1 MSSAPNPP
9 RRTLFGRTRSVLL
22 AVLYGHAD
30 QSFYLRQLAR
40 AVESGHGALQRELKH
55 LTEMGLIARRTQGN
69 QVLYQANSQSPVFPE
84 IKSLI
89 AKTVGIHD
97 AIRSALAPLE
107 SEIQVAFVYGSVAQ
121 QTERA
126 SSDIDLMVLGNV
138 EFTEIVSAVSSV
150 QKALAR
156 EINPTVFPVSEF
168 QSKVKS
174 GNHFLRNVMKAKKL
188 FVLGSDRELAK
199 LASK

>member
-1 MSSAPNPP
+1 MHITCQNGVLAPRGISPEHP
-9 RRTLFGRTRSVLL
+9 
-22 AVLYGHAD
+22 
-30 QSFYLRQLAR
+30 
-40 AVESGHGALQRELKH
+40 
-55 LTEMGLIARRTQGN
+55 ARRTQGN
-69 QVLYQANSQSPVFPE
+69 QVLYQANSQSPIFPE
-84 IKSLI
+84 IKSLMQRPW
-89 AKTVGIHD
+89 AFTMPF
-97 AIRSALAPLE
+97 APLWAPPE

-174 GNHFLRNVMKAKKL
+174 GNYFLRNVMKAKKL

>member
-1 MSSAPNPP
+1 M
-9 RRTLFGRTRSVLL
+9 
-22 AVLYGHAD
+22 
-30 QSFYLRQLAR
+30 
-40 AVESGHGALQRELKH
+40 
-55 LTEMGLIARRTQGN
+55 
-69 QVLYQANSQSPVFPE
+69 
-84 IKSLI
+84 
-89 AKTVGIHD
+89 GIHD

-138 EFTEIVSAVSSV
+138 EFTEIVSALSSV